1 MYIYEYVC
9 ACLIGKIIFIGMI
22 IIIFLGIR
30 VKNLRKEFKKFRDES
45 VVAVD
50 QVDLSD
56 NYHTKLI

>member
-9 ACLIGKIIFIGMI
+9 ACLIGKIILIGMI